1 MEYVART
8 ANQLGQAFKSRR
20 KQLRLSQTEV
30 AAKAGL
36 LQAQISVIESHD
48 AKATVTTL
56 YKALSALGLELVLR
70 EIGSATD
77 PGKRSRAEW

>member
-8 ANQLGQAFKSRR
+8 AHQLGKAFRSRR
-20 KQLRLSQTEV
+20 KQLGLSQSEV
-30 AAKAGL
+30 AATAGL
-36 LQAQISVIESHD
+36 LQTQISVIESHD

-70 EIGSATD
+70 EIGGPQA
-77 PGKRSRAEW
+77 PGRRSRTEW

>member
-8 ANQLGQAFKSRR
+8 AHQLGQALRSRR
-20 KQLRLSQTEV
+20 KKLGLTQSEV
-30 AAKAGL
+30 AAKVGL
-36 LQAQISVIESHD
+36 LQAQVSVIESHD

-70 EIGSATD
+70 DAAPASIKPT
-77 PGKRSRAEW
+77 EW

>member
-8 ANQLGQAFKSRR
+8 AHQLGQVLKSRR
-20 KQLRLSQTEV
+20 KQLGLTQRDV
-30 AAKAGL
+30 AAKVGL

-70 EIGSATD
+70 DSAPAAVNPT
-77 PGKRSRAEW
+77 EW

>member
-8 ANQLGQAFKSRR
+8 AHQLGQVLKSRR
-20 KQLRLSQTEV
+20 KQLGLTQREV
-30 AAKAGL
+30 AAKVGL

-70 EIGSATD
+70 D
-77 PGKRSRAEW
+77 RAPASISPTEW

>member
-8 ANQLGQAFKSRR
+8 AHQLGQVLKSRR
-20 KQLRLSQTEV
+20 KQLGLTQREV
-30 AAKAGL
+30 AVKVGL

-70 EIGSATD
+70 EGAPAPVNPT
-77 PGKRSRAEW
+77 EW

>member
-8 ANQLGQAFKSRR
+8 AHQLGQVLKSRR
-20 KQLRLSQTEV
+20 KQLGLTQRAV
-30 AAKAGL
+30 AAKVGL
-36 LQAQISVIESHD
+36 LQAQVSVIESHD

-70 EIGSATD
+70 DSA
-77 PGKRSRAEW
+77 PGPINPTEW

>member
-8 ANQLGQAFKSRR
+8 AHQLGQALRSRR
-20 KQLRLSQTEV
+20 HQLGLTQSEV
-30 AAKAGL
+30 GAKVGL
-36 LQAQISVIESHD
+36 LQAQVSVIESHG

-70 EIGSATD
+70 DNAPAPSK
-77 PGKRSRAEW
+77 PPEW